1 MTECEGDFRGKIKL
15 DWDNSRYT
23 KEIKKEDLEKYSYK
37 EYEDFA
43 KKMDAN
49 LLHAV
54 SEQRCRPFGCR
65 LQNCLQK
72 FNDLNKCMTL
82 YRQMNHCIETERK
95 KVIYEFAESKKQPM
109 S

>member
-1 MTECEGDFRGKIKL
+1 MGENNNNEIKL
-15 DWDNSRYT
+15 CWDNSRYT
-23 KEIKKEDLEKYSYK
+23 NQDIKNEDLSKYTSLQ
-37 EYEDFA
+37 YEEIS
-43 KKMDAN
+43 KKLEAN

-72 FNDLNKCMTL
+72 FNNLDKCMVL
-82 YRQMNHCIETERK
+82 YRQMNYCIEIERK
-95 KVIYEFAESKKQPM
+95 KVIYEYMETNKQPT